1 MKQEVVIKPL
11 INGYYVK
18 VSDDLDGED
27 FVIEEPNTESEIKNE
42 QIAFRNLCNMLRYVF
57 VINNDKHHNQYLD
70 ITVSNDE

>member
-42 QIAFRNLCNMLRYVF
+42 QIAFRNLCNMLRNVF
-57 VINNDKHHNQYLD
+57 AINNDKHHNQYLD